1 MSSPNRALVRLVAAL
16 GVTAGALVTSL
27 AALIAVSEQ
36 TTLGGIRRHW
46 CLTVPA
52 SLFDRA
58 LHSATFGVWLLLAVP
73 LLAAVWTANRERAI
87 GAELRA
93 ATRAARLEPVP
104 VDAAA
109 IAVVVGVADALDV
122 VDAPHPFAFV
132 YGWRR
137 PRICVSTGLIGRLSD
152 RELEAVLRHERW
164 HLVRRDPVRLLLVRM
179 LSAAFLFVP
188 GIRQLSRQYRLAT
201 EIAADRHAVE
211 AMGSR
216 RWLLSALMK
225 LVRTVPPVGVAAFV
239 GSADVRI
246 AALAG
251 EPLTEVGLPR
261 RTAVLGLLGEL
272 AIVVVLAQ
280 SGRGWSPGA
289 WLNLFC

>member
-1 MSSPNRALVRLVAAL
+1 MSSPNQALIRLVAAL

-27 AALIAVSEQ
+27 AALIAVSER
-36 TTLGGIRRHW
+36 TTLGGIRQHW

-73 LLAAVWTANRERAI
+73 LVAAIWTANRERAI

-104 VDAAA
+104 GDTAA
-109 IAVVVGVADALDV
+109 IAGVVGVAEALDV
-122 VDAPHPFAFV
+122 VDTPHPFAFV
-132 YGWRR
+132 YGWLH

-152 RELEAVLRHERW
+152 RELEAVLRHEQW

-188 GIRQLSRQYRLAT
+188 GIRRLSRQYRLAT
-201 EIAADRHAVE
+201 EIAADRHAVN

-225 LVRTVPPVGVAAFV
+225 LVRTVPPAGVVAFV
-239 GSADVRI
+239 GAADVRI

-251 EPLTEVGLPR
+251 EPLTDVGLPR
-261 RTAVLGLLGEL
+261 RAAALVLLGEL
-272 AIVVVLAQ
+272 AVVVVLAQ
-280 SGRGWSPGA
+280 SGRGWSPDS
-289 WLNLFC
+289 WLKLFC